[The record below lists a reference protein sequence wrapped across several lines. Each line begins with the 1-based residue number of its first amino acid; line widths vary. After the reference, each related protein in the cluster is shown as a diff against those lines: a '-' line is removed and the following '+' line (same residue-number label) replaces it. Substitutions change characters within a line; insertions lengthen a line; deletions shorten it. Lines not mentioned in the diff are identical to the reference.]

1 MTRHATHLPAA
12 RSSGDPFA
20 DLHQQMNRLFDDFI
34 GGAGMPA
41 LPTAMALPR
50 MDVRENQQEICI
62 CADLPG
68 VNPADVDVRL
78 DGNMLT
84 LRGEKRQESDSQQPQ
99 DYHLMERSWGR
110 FHRSLQL
117 PFAPQAEDIH
127 ADFEHGVLTIH
138 IPKHAQQ
145 ERSQRIEVH
154 ARDVP
159 MQSRAVGHAGGGAG
173 AQGASHGSAES
184 GSSASEGG
192 KKGSGG
198 AMSHH

>member
-50 MDVRENQQEICI
+50 MDVRENLQEICI

-84 LRGEKRQESDSQQPQ
+84 LRGEKRPESESQQPQ

-145 ERSQRIEVH
+145 ERSHRIEVH
-154 ARDVP
+154 ARDLP
-159 MQSRAVGHAGGGAG
+159 MQSRAVGHGGSASGGHATQEAGAGGE
-173 AQGASHGSAES
+173 GS
-184 GSSASEGG
+184 

-198 AMSHH
+198 SVSHH

>member
-1 MTRHATHLPAA
+1 MTRHSSHLTPA
-12 RSSGDPFA
+12 RSGDPFA
-20 DLHQQMNRLFDDFI
+20 ELHQQMNRLFDDFL
-34 GGAGMPA
+34 GGAVMPA
-41 LPTAMALPR
+41 LPSAMSLPR
-50 MDVRENQQEICI
+50 MDVRENSQEICI

-68 VNPADVDVRL
+68 VNPTDVDVRL

-84 LRGEKRQESDSQQPQ
+84 LRGEKHQESESQPPQ

-145 ERSQRIEVH
+145 ARSQRIEVN
-154 ARDVP
+154 AKDQA
-159 MQSRAVGHAGGGAG
+159 MQSRAVGHAGQEGGASG
-173 AQGASHGSAES
+173 ESA
-184 GSSASEGG
+184 

-198 AMSHH
+198 STGHH

>member
-1 MTRHATHLPAA
+1 MSRHPAHLPAA

-41 LPTAMALPR
+41 LPTAMSLPR
-50 MDVRENQQEICI
+50 MDVRENPQEICI

-68 VNPADVDVRL
+68 VNPADVDVQL

-84 LRGEKRQESDSQQPQ
+84 LRGEKHQESESQQPQ

-117 PFAPQAEDIH
+117 PFAPQAEEIH

-145 ERSQRIEVH
+145 ERSQRIAVH

-159 MQSRAVGHAGGGAG
+159 MQSRAAVGHGGTA
-173 AQGASHGSAES
+173 ASHGSGHGTAE
-184 GSSASEGG
+184 GSQGGEGG

-198 AMSHH
+198 SMSHH

>member
-1 MTRHATHLPAA
+1 MPRHPSHLSPARTPA
-12 RSSGDPFA
+12 DPFA
-20 DLHQQMNRLFDDFI
+20 DLHQQMNRLFDDFM
-34 GGAGMPA
+34 GGAVAPA
-41 LPTAMALPR
+41 LPSAMSLPR
-50 MDVRENQQEICI
+50 MDVRETAQEICI

-84 LRGEKRQESDSQQPQ
+84 LRGEKRQESEAQQPQ

-110 FHRSLQL
+110 FQRALQL
-117 PFAPQAEDIH
+117 PFAPQPEEIH
-127 ADFEHGVLTIH
+127 ADFEHGVLTVH

-159 MQSRAVGHAGGGAG
+159 LQSRAVGHA
-173 AQGASHGSAES
+173 
-184 GSSASEGG
+184 SSAGERPSGSEGG
-192 KKGSGG
+192 RKGSGG
-198 AMSHH
+198 SSSHH

>member
-1 MTRHATHLPAA
+1 
-12 RSSGDPFA
+12 
-20 DLHQQMNRLFDDFI
+20 MNRLFDDFI

-41 LPTAMALPR
+41 LPTAMSLPR
-50 MDVRENQQEICI
+50 MDVRENPQEICI

-84 LRGEKRQESDSQQPQ
+84 LRGEKRHESESQQPQ

-117 PFAPQAEDIH
+117 PFAPQVEDIH

-154 ARDVP
+154 ARDLP
-159 MQSRAVGHAGGGAG
+159 MQSRAVGHGGTAG
-173 AQGASHGSAES
+173 AHGSGHAAVQ
-184 GSSASEGG
+184 GSQDAAEGG

-198 AMSHH
+198 TMSHH